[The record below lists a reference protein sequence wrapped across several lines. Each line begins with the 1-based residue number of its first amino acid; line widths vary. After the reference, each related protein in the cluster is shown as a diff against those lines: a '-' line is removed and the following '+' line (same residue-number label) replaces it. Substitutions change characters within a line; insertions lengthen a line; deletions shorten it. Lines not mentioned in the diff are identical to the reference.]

1 MPLCL
6 YRGSENSA
14 MNSSLRWSSVLM
26 LLPLWFELFSP
37 EDDEGSDLI
46 VTPIL
51 LVADVDIAPAARRF
65 TDGAPIVDDDGRFG
79 GILIDI

>member
-1 MPLCL
+1 
-6 YRGSENSA
+6 
-14 MNSSLRWSSVLM
+14 M